1 VAHVKRAPDRS
12 TRLLAASCFAPG
24 SVPGR
29 RPSRPSALD
38 ERHPAE
44 KSTLPHAHDRQFVAG
59 RAALPFDAATV
70 PEPGR
75 LGRGPLN
82 TTAGRLS
89 LFATTNLGSLLGAL
103 PVDVNSIS
111 CLGSTVLPC

>member
-29 RPSRPSALD
+29 RPSRPSALV

-44 KSTLPHAHDRQFVAG
+44 KSTLPHAYDGRLVAG

-75 LGRGPLN
+75 LGRGPHN

-89 LFATTNLGSLLGAL
+89 LFATTNLGSLLGSL
-103 PVDVNSIS
+103 TVDVTNIF
-111 CLGSTVLPC
+111 CLGSTVPSC